1 MVVAT
6 NHRTLLVLL
15 LVLFALPAGA
25 EDSKL
30 DSALTVFG
38 GLRVGGEIEVE
49 ESNSVYDADESSSFG
64 LIWNTHHQRNTEWEV
79 YYSQQQTEFDLSDP
93 MIVVPTIDLD
103 LYTVQLGGTYL
114 FEGESIQPFLSMTLG
129 GTHIKTDADGGDSD
143 TFISG
148 SIGLGLKF
156 RQGERFGF
164 RLEGRLHGILVDESS
179 KLFCSIGPVENVCAV
194 EVEGDILGQFEAFAG
209 VTYRF

>member
-1 MVVAT
+1 MVVTAQ
-6 NHRTLLVLL
+6 RFGLALAASLVA
-15 LVLFALPAGA
+15 FTASAQEA
-25 EDSKL
+25 RL
-30 DSALTVFG
+30 DSEITAFG

-49 ESNSVYDADESSSFG
+49 ESNSVYDADDSSSFG
-64 LIWNTHHQRNTEWEV
+64 LIWNTRYKGNTEWEV
-79 YYSQQQTEFDLSDP
+79 YYSQQQTEFELSDP

-114 FEGESIQPFLSMTLG
+114 FDGESVQPFLSMTLG
-129 GTHIKTDADGGDSD
+129 GTHVKTDADGGDSD

-156 RQGERFGF
+156 RQGERLGF
-164 RLEGRLHGILVDESS
+164 RLEGRLHGVLVNESS
-179 KLFCSIGPVENVCAV
+179 KLFCSTGPVENVCAV

-209 VTYRF
+209 VTFRF